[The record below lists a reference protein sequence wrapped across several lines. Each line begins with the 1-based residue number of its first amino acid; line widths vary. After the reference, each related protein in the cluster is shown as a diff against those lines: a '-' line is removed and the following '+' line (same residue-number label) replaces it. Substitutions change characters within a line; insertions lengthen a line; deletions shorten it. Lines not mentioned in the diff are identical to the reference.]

1 MEMQADGS
9 VTADV
14 QIFLGGVGGDRHF
27 TVENEG
33 PAPARNVELT
43 IESEG
48 GKNSPVLESELF
60 KKFPIEELA
69 AGEQVSVRAIITTG
83 TGIHF
88 NAVVS
93 WQDPDSSHREVSTR
107 LTP

>member
-1 MEMQADGS
+1 MTMQADGP

-14 QIFLGGVGGDRHF
+14 LVFLSGVGGDRHF
-27 TVENEG
+27 TVENQG
-33 PAPARNVELT
+33 PASARDVTLT

-48 GKNSPVLESELF
+48 GKNPPVLESELD
-60 KKFPIEELA
+60 KRFPAAELA
-69 AGEQVSVRAIITTG
+69 AGEQLSVQAIITTG

-93 WQDPDSSHREVSTR
+93 WQNPDGSRREVTTR

>member
-1 MEMQADGS
+1 MFPDDPA
-9 VTADV
+9 TADV
-14 QIFLGGVGGDRHF
+14 QIFLSGAGGDRHF

-33 PAPARNVELT
+33 PAPARNVELM
-43 IESEG
+43 IESES
-48 GKNSPVLESELF
+48 GKNLPVRQSELD

-69 AGEQVSVRAIITTG
+69 AGEQRSVHAIITTG

-88 NAVVS
+88 KAVVS
-93 WQDPDSSHREVSTR
+93 WQNPDGSRREVDTR

>member
-1 MEMQADGS
+1 MQADNP

-14 QIFLGGVGGDRHF
+14 LVFLSGVGGDRHF

-33 PAPARNVELT
+33 PAAARNVELR

-48 GKNSPVLESELF
+48 DKNTPVLESELEN
-60 KKFPIEELA
+60 KFPIAELG
-69 AGEQVSVRAIITTG
+69 AGEQRSVQAIITTG

-88 NAVVS
+88 NAVVA
-93 WQDPDSSHREVSTR
+93 WQNPDGSQREVSTR

>member
-1 MEMQADGS
+1 MQPADP

-14 QIFLGGVGGDRHF
+14 LIFLSGAGGDRHF

-48 GKNSPVLESELF
+48 GKNPPVLESELD

-69 AGEQVSVRAIITTG
+69 AGEQRSVQAIITTG

-88 NAVVS
+88 NAVVA
-93 WQDPDSSHREVSTR
+93 WQNPDGSHREVSTR

>member
-1 MEMQADGS
+1 MENHEDDS
-9 VTADV
+9 VIADV
-14 QIFLGGVGGDRHF
+14 QIFLSGVGGDLHF
-27 TVENEG
+27 TLENVG
-33 PAPARNVELT
+33 PATARDVGLS

-48 GKNSPVLESELF
+48 GKNSPFVQSAMD

-69 AGEQVSVRAIITTG
+69 AGEQQSVQAIITTG

-88 NAVVS
+88 KAVVS
-93 WQDPDSSHREVSTR
+93 WQNPDGTRREVETR

>member
-1 MEMQADGS
+1 MENRADDP

-14 QIFLGGVGGDRHF
+14 QIFLSGAGGDRHF
-27 TVENEG
+27 TVENVG
-33 PAPARNVELT
+33 PATARDVGLS

-48 GKNSPVLESELF
+48 GRNAPFVQSAMD
-60 KKFPIEELA
+60 KKFPIEKLA
-69 AGEQVSVRAIITTG
+69 AGEQQSVQAIITTG

-88 NAVVS
+88 KAVVS
-93 WQDPDSSHREVSTR
+93 WQDPDGTRREVETR

>member
-1 MEMQADGS
+1 MQADRS

-14 QIFLGGVGGDRHF
+14 MVFLSGVGGDRHF

-33 PAPARNVELT
+33 PAPARDVDLK

-48 GKNSPVLESELF
+48 GKNPPVLESELD
-60 KKFPIEELA
+60 KRFPVAELA
-69 AGEQVSVRAIITTG
+69 VGEQRSIQAIITTG

-93 WQDPDSSHREVSTR
+93 WENPDGSRREVSTR

>member
-1 MEMQADGS
+1 MQTDNP
-9 VTADV
+9 VTANV
-14 QIFLGGVGGDRHF
+14 TVFLSGVGGDRHF

-33 PAPARNVELT
+33 AGPAHNVELK

-48 GKNSPVLESELF
+48 GKNPPVLEGELD
-60 KKFPIEELA
+60 KKFPIAELA
-69 AGEQVSVRAIITTG
+69 ADEQLSVQAIITTG

-88 NAVVS
+88 NVVVS
-93 WQDPDSSHREVSTR
+93 WENPDGSRREVTTR